1 MGNFLFD
8 FNFSSN
14 PYFVKNGIE
23 SKWKCDIIDGENE
36 IGINEWNMEDEILNG
51 SPKTKQNTT
60 IEITNFN
67 EKNEME
73 TNFETLRT

>member
-1 MGNFLFD
+1 M
-8 FNFSSN
+8 
-14 PYFVKNGIE
+14 V
-23 SKWKCDIIDGENE
+23 NE
-36 IGINEWNMEDEILNG
+36 LGLNEWNMEDEILNG

>member
-1 MGNFLFD
+1 M
-8 FNFSSN
+8 
-14 PYFVKNGIE
+14 V
-23 SKWKCDIIDGENE
+23 NE
-36 IGINEWNMEDEILNG
+36 LGLNEWNMEDEILNG
-51 SPKTKQNTT
+51 SLETKQNTT